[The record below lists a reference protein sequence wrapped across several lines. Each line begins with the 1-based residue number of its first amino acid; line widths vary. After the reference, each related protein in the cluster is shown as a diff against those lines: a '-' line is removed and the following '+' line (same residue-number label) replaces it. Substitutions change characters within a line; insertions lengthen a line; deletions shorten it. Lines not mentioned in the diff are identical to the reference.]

1 MFTQKTPRTG
11 RRLAEDEII
20 AVLKE
25 AAAGA
30 KPQDLCRRYNVSER
44 AFYRWKIR
52 FRGLLRMLGEFEDE
66 NRRLRKVVSDLALD
80 NQALKELIGRGEGV
94 EAHHR
99 LDAPAMDAGAAK
111 SALDPHS
118 NLPTANGHRPALL
131 VHRLVVR
138 APMKIAAGAS

>member
-1 MFTQKTPRTG
+1 MHTQKTPRSG

-30 KPQDLCRRYNVSER
+30 KPHDLCRRYKVSER

-66 NRRLRKVVSDLALD
+66 NRRLRRLVSDLALD
-80 NQALKELIGRGEGV
+80 NQALKELIGRGKGG
-94 EAHHR
+94 EAHHL
-99 LDAPAMDAGAAK
+99 LDAPAIGVAAERPIDHR
-111 SALDPHS
+111 SHLS
-118 NLPTANGHRPALL
+118 MTTTHRPGLRE
-131 VHRLVVR
+131 HRLVFH
-138 APMKIAAGAS
+138 APMEAAAGAN